1 MNKKNKMGLIVA
13 LAGCVAGN
21 AMAGTLT
28 SFATGD
34 LLICFR
40 NANDLVVDA
49 GPVSGSTFAG
59 SPIGSTNNITTY
71 TAANLNG
78 MSLNTVSWSAV
89 GWESD
94 GTLYITKA
102 RQDKYNNGNGYP
114 ANYPNAQSAP
124 WSPTSPNPVGSFV
137 DNLYS
142 MVNGAVNAKNAPF
155 SSGKTQSATAVYT
168 PSTATGNIKTFG
180 SGLSYGDVI
189 NPLGVNGQP
198 NYGVFQGDPEFDNL
212 SSFVSDNLVSRSDLY
227 KISANGSTVTWL
239 GYLELNPA
247 TSLMTFVHAPDTTP
261 VITKVTRAGGVT
273 TISYTTGLTGTYSLL
288 ATNSAGLS
296 APRSTWPVIATLSS
310 GDLLTHTN
318 TDTDTTSANKFYII
332 SGQ

>member
-102 RQDKYNNGNGYP
+102 RQDNYNSI
-114 ANYPNAQSAP
+114 NYPNVQSAP

-137 DNLYS
+137 NNLNS
-142 MVNGAVNAKNAPF
+142 MVSGAAYAKTAPF
-155 SSGKTQSATAVYT
+155 SSGKTQSATAVFT
-168 PSTATGNIKTFG
+168 PPSAVGNLRTFS
-180 SGLSYGDVI
+180 SGQSYGDVI
-189 NPLGVNGQP
+189 DPLGANGYP
-198 NYGVFQGDPEFDNL
+198 NYGVFQGDPEFVNY
-212 SSFVSDNLVSRSDLY
+212 SSFVSDNLVARSDLY
-227 KISANGSTVTWL
+227 KISADGSTVTWL

-273 TISYTTGLTGTYSLL
+273 TIIYTTGLTGTYSLL

-318 TDTDTTSANKFYII
+318 QDTDTTSANKFYII